1 MKVVKYN
8 DRLQLRIDKETKIKA
23 EKIIAKKYKMSLSE
37 YVREKIEEVI
47 KNGN

>member
-8 DRLQLRIDKETKIKA
+8 DRLQLRIDHDLKIKA
-23 EKIIAKKYKMSLSE
+23 EKIIAEKYKMSLSE
-37 YVREKIEEVI
+37 YIRERIEEVT